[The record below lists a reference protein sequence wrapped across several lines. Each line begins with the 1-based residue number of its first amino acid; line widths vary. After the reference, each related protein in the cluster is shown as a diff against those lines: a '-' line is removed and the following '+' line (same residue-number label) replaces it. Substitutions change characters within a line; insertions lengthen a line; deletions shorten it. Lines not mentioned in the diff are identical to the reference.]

1 MSQHQV
7 MCLIYKWFMEVN
19 EKTKIQELLGKYSE
33 VFPKSEFDVGYT
45 TKVTHRIKLM
55 DNTQIKQPYR
65 WIPVDREK

>member
-1 MSQHQV
+1 
-7 MCLIYKWFMEVN
+7 MEVN

-65 WIPVDREK
+65 